1 MEKQKFIGKTY
12 EEAVNNAMISLQEN
26 EENLIIKKLSEEKG
40 GLFKA
45 SKVEIE
51 VIEKRNVLPEIKNYI
66 VNILKLSGFTVNI
79 EVKNK
84 ETIPTLT
91 IYSDNDSLIIG
102 RNGKNLQ
109 ALSIITN
116 QYIQKLIGKSY
127 KFILDVN
134 SYKEKRDEHLENL
147 ARKIAREVAK
157 TKIEVKMDS
166 MNSYE
171 RRLIHAY
178 LQKENVKTKSEGRRL
193 IEQNGMSLNDEK
205 IKDVKFTL
213 NDNTLGLLK
222 LGKKKFYNIV
232 KK

>member
-12 EEAVNNAMISLQEN
+12 EEAVNNAMISLQES

-51 VIEKRNVLPEIKNYI
+51 VIEKRNILPEIKNYI

-171 RRLIHAY
+171 
-178 LQKENVKTKSEGRRL
+178 S
-193 IEQNGMSLNDEK
+193 
-205 IKDVKFTL
+205 
-213 NDNTLGLLK
+213 NT
-222 LGKKKFYNIV
+222 
-232 KK
+232 

>member
-51 VIEKRNVLPEIKNYI
+51 VIEKRNILPEIKNYI

-171 RRLIHAY
+171 RRVIHNALTNNKKVY
-178 LQKENVKTKSEGRRL
+178 TESVGEEPNRCVVVKPKN
-193 IEQNGMSLNDEK
+193 IEE
-205 IKDVKFTL
+205 
-213 NDNTLGLLK
+213 
-222 LGKKKFYNIV
+222 
-232 KK
+232 

>member
-12 EEAVNNAMISLQEN
+12 EEAVNNAMISLQES

-51 VIEKRNVLPEIKNYI
+51 VIEKRNILPEIKNYI

-102 RNGKNLQ
+102 RIYSK
-109 ALSIITN
+109 
-116 QYIQKLIGKSY
+116 
-127 KFILDVN
+127 VN
-134 SYKEKRDEHLENL
+134 W
-147 ARKIAREVAK
+147 
-157 TKIEVKMDS
+157 
-166 MNSYE
+166 
-171 RRLIHAY
+171 
-178 LQKENVKTKSEGRRL
+178 
-193 IEQNGMSLNDEK
+193 
-205 IKDVKFTL
+205 
-213 NDNTLGLLK
+213 
-222 LGKKKFYNIV
+222 
-232 KK
+232 